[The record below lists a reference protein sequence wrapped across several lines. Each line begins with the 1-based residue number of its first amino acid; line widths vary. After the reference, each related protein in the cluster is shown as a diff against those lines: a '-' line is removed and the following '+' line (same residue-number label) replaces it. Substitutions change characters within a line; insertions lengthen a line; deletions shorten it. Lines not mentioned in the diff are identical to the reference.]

1 MFDPLRYDY
10 GREIVMEASSKDR
23 IMFSSLLDLLVA
35 KVRQNIWALFMCIP
49 ELDID
54 SGGLKIIER
63 DSDVHALY
71 DLAQEH
77 KTVNLYVAHGP
88 QNLAPYY
95 HHNLCLESSDSEVT
109 SKKKQHEKL
118 KKDASS
124 MSYQELI
131 AWAEEEARSPYLRS
145 PPLKDRPHINDFE
158 GKVTFTRVWN
168 YQDDFSYDYPP
179 LSEDEVYK
187 EKNVQH
193 DKIGDSEV
201 LEVRAVDHVVVDEFV
216 ANEVDDN
223 EVPVKAVE
231 ENVVGNVENMDV
243 DGQSDGNID
252 DVVLARQK
260 KLDKG
265 KSVMVAK
272 SKEKK

>member
-1 MFDPLRYDY
+1 MRCI
-10 GREIVMEASSKDR
+10 RRR
-23 IMFSSLLDLLVA
+23 I
-35 KVRQNIWALFMCIP
+35 QP
-49 ELDID
+49 
-54 SGGLKIIER
+54 
-63 DSDVHALY
+63 
-71 DLAQEH
+71 
-77 KTVNLYVAHGP
+77 
-88 QNLAPYY
+88 
-95 HHNLCLESSDSEVT
+95 
-109 SKKKQHEKL
+109 
-118 KKDASS
+118 
-124 MSYQELI
+124 
-131 AWAEEEARSPYLRS
+131 
-145 PPLKDRPHINDFE
+145 
-158 GKVTFTRVWN
+158 
-168 YQDDFSYDYPP
+168 
-179 LSEDEVYK
+179 
-187 EKNVQH
+187 
-193 DKIGDSEV
+193 DKIGDAEV